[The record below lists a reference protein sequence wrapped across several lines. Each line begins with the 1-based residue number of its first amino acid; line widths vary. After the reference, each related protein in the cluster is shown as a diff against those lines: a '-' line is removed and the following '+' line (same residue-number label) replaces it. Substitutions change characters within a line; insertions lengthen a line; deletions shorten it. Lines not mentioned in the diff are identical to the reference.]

1 MRSLRLGI
9 LGSGQGSNFLALA
22 RAIQEGAV
30 PAEVVHVGSDQPEAG
45 ILKHAQR
52 LTFPV
57 FVCRHGIFQT
67 KLEPEIEEELAESL
81 SQARVDLVVLAGY
94 MRVVK
99 LPLLQR
105 FGGRMIN
112 IHPSLLPAFP
122 GLKAWE
128 QALRAGVQETGC
140 TVHWVNEVVDGGSVI
155 RQVRVPVQ
163 EGDTAES
170 LHARIQEAEHRL
182 LPEVVKDLAMGKI
195 PWAQDPRRNGGRW
208 KV

>member
-22 RAIQEGAV
+22 QAIQEGAV

-45 ILKHAQR
+45 ILKHAKR
-52 LTFPV
+52 LGFPV
-57 FVCRHGIFQT
+57 YVCRTSAFQT

-81 SQARVDLVVLAGY
+81 SQAQVDLVVLAGY

-99 LPLLQR
+99 IPLLRR

-140 TVHWVNEVVDGGSVI
+140 TVHWVNEVVDGGSVM
-155 RQVRVPVQ
+155 RQARVPA
-163 EGDTAES
+163 EAGDTAES
-170 LHARIQEAEHRL
+170 LHARIQKAEHRL
-182 LPEVVKDLAMGKI
+182 LPAWVS
-195 PWAQDPRRNGGRW
+195 
-208 KV
+208 